1 MVGGIVSTILVFHEV
16 NDVEHWLGSP
26 KRQEVFGRLGI
37 TGRLF
42 TDPAKTNRVGLI
54 LEVPDME
61 VLQQLMQSDQAA
73 DAMKID
79 GVRPETLL
87 FLEEVSGQL

>member
-73 DAMKID
+73 DAMKFD

-87 FLEEVSGQL
+87 FLEEASGQL